1 MLEALE
7 RAERQIKTDSPAL
20 AVFLTGKG
28 ALREAFEARAARRNF
43 KAIAVRTLWL
53 EPADYPQMIGIANL
67 GLCLHQS
74 SSGLDLPMK
83 LADLRG
89 CGVPVAVFDY
99 APVLGEVMTSGQHG
113 VTFRDP
119 GDLASVLVAVA
130 NHSTAANVQL
140 SASRTW
146 LAQNPP
152 ERWSDQWNAAARP
165 VLLRSDGK

>member
-1 MLEALE
+1 M
-7 RAERQIKTDSPAL
+7 K
-20 AVFLTGKG
+20 
-28 ALREAFEARAARRNF
+28 
-43 KAIAVRTLWL
+43 TLWL
-53 EPADYPQMIGIANL
+53 EPADYPKLIGMADL

-113 VTFRDP
+113 VTFHDP
-119 GDLASVLVAVA
+119 GDLSSVFLSVAKG
-130 NHSTAANVQL
+130 SLAADSHL
-140 SASRTW
+140 AKARTW

-152 ERWSDQWNAAARP
+152 ERWDAQWNAAARP
-165 VLLRSDGK
+165 VLLP